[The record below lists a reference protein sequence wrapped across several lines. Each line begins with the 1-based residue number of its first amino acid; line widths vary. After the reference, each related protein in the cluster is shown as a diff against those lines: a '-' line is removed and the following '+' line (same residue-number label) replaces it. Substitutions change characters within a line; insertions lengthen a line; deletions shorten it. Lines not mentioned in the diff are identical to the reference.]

1 MPRRV
6 SLFRISIALAATV
19 ILGVQVASHAEDAPP
34 AWQVSKS
41 SGQVWLTSSG
51 VQPASLSEQETLKP
65 GDSIRTGRNG
75 RVLLVR
81 GQETI
86 LIAPNSEIT
95 LPAAPKDAQADGQWT
110 RIIERAGSI
119 LLEVDKRKVRNF
131 EVETP
136 YLVAAVKGTQF
147 RVTLD
152 RVDVLQGS
160 VQVADAQSGQYA
172 LVMPGQSA
180 KAGGQSGGLSLS
192 GAGPLGPIQKGEPRG
207 NGVPGLRVPRGGLT
221 APTSLPDG
229 QHVRALGSLH
239 ANAGDL
245 GGPHG
250 ALRINMP
257 LGEAKLDINKVTN
270 GLARDGSA
278 SIGGHAAKSTV
289 WSSGDINPGN
299 GVGKSYNM
307 GNNGSGN
314 GAGSASGASGG
325 NGNAGGNSAYG
336 QANALANGNGV
347 GNGNGNAYGIG
358 NGNVNG
364 NGNAN
369 GQHKGH

>member
-1 MPRRV
+1 MMTRRV

-19 ILGVQVASHAEDAPP
+19 ILGVQATSRAQDAPP

-51 VQPASLSEQETLKP
+51 VQPASLSEQGTLKP

-95 LPAAPKDAQADGQWT
+95 LPAAPKNAQADGQWT

-192 GAGPLGPIQKGEPRG
+192 GAGPLGPIQKGEPRS

-239 ANAGDL
+239 AHAGEL
-245 GGPHG
+245 GGG
-250 ALRINMP
+250 ARALRINMP

-270 GLARDGSA
+270 GLARDGGA
-278 SIGGHAAKSTV
+278 SIGGHAAKATV

-299 GVGKSYNM
+299 GVGKSYGL
-307 GNNGSGN
+307 GNSGSGT
-314 GAGSASGASGG
+314 GGVSG
-325 NGNAGGNSAYG
+325 NGNAGGNGNGNTYG

>member
-1 MPRRV
+1 MTRRV

-257 LGEAKLDINKVTN
+257 LGETRLDINKVTH
-270 GLARDGSA
+270 GLARDGGA
-278 SIGGHAAKSTV
+278 SIGGHAAKATV
-289 WSSGDINPGN
+289 WSSDDINPGN
-299 GVGKSYNM
+299 GVGKSYNT
-307 GNNGSGN
+307 GNSGSGT
-314 GAGSASGASGG
+314 GTGGVSG

-336 QANALANGNGV
+336 QANALANGTGV

-369 GQHKGH
+369 GQHKAH